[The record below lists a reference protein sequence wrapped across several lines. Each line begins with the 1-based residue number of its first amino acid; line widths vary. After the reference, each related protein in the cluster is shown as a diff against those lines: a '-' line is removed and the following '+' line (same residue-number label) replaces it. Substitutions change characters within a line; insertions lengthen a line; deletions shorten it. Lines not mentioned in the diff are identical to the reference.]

1 MRTIGVTGGV
11 GSGKSVVLD
20 YLRDRYGA
28 RLIVAD
34 DVARQLEEP
43 GAACY
48 NELLEL
54 LGREVLGSDGYFD
67 NKKFAAAIFSDENKL
82 AAVNAIV
89 HPEVRKYILSEMEKE
104 EKRGCRYFVAEAA
117 LLIEEHYDE
126 VLDELWY
133 IFVPENIR
141 RERLK
146 SSRGYSDEKIDSI
159 FEAQLSEREFREHCI
174 YVIDNGSSLT
184 ETYRQIDELMDK
196 D

>member
-43 GAACY
+43 GAPCY

-67 NKKFAAAIFSDENKL
+67 NKKFAAAIFSDEKKL

-104 EKRGCRYFVAEAA
+104 EKRGCRYFVVEAA

>member
-67 NKKFAAAIFSDENKL
+67 NKKFAAAIFSDEKKL

-159 FEAQLSEREFREHCI
+159 FEAQLSEREFREHCV